1 MKTLLF
7 LLCFLA
13 SVLPTQ
19 AFVLPHSG
27 FVISRSMDSAT
38 ILQAVEDY
46 LQPLLAA
53 EKGLLTVAETE
64 EDAIELLANGPEK
77 WRVILTMDGDEA
89 REDLN
94 PAGLVVGTLV
104 AWVQTPKGMEAKP
117 GKGIHRSGTNGSPS
131 FMTRL
136 HWVIRKLRLM
146 QFSHVEVACQG
157 LEYKGW
163 NWLKFEDTAAFRTA
177 RARFDILFAHDDPA
191 TDPDGT
197 APIVLPSAFRITG
210 AAEEFY
216 TITLGTTAHGRVP
229 RFEPGPDD
237 PTGTATGYAITSAQ
251 AEFYT
256 VALDGVPHGRIP
268 RFVA

>member
-13 SVLPTQ
+13 SVLPSQ
-19 AFVLPHSG
+19 AFLIPHSG

-64 EDAIELLANGPEK
+64 EDAIELLANSPER

-136 HWVIRKLRLM
+136 HWVIRKLRALGFEHE
-146 QFSHVEVACQG
+146 QIACQG

-163 NWLKFEDTAAFRTA
+163 NWLRFEDTAAFRTA
-177 RARFDILFAHDDPA
+177 RARFEIVFAHDDPT
-191 TDPDGT
+191 TDPGALAT
-197 APIVLPSAFRITG
+197 IAPGFAITG
-210 AAEEFY
+210 LDGEEFY
-216 TITLGTTAHGRVP
+216 IVSRN
-229 RFEPGPDD
+229 
-237 PTGTATGYAITSAQ
+237 
-251 AEFYT
+251 
-256 VALDGVPHGRIP
+256 GVPDGKIA
-268 RFVA
+268 RFAL